1 VSAAFLVAL
10 GAASAGPAQALG
22 VAGMGGQLLAEGGDI
37 AVVFLDSHADYR
49 NSLILR
55 GPDAASF
62 QTIFD
67 FGVAPNSSTNRGIME
82 GELVFGIKVDE
93 DGDGVADTQYYMGGP
108 DRNVDSEVHADVVQV
123 SDNQY
128 HVRFEDIW
136 HLGDSDYN
144 DYVILVTIR
153 SAPVDERVSPAQVEV
168 PQPRPV
174 VLVGLGL
181 LLVGGLTLRKRHRAQ
196 VAYRCWDGRRFALHA
211 ACAALWDLTG
221 SAS

>member
-10 GAASAGPAQALG
+10 GVASAGPVQALG

-67 FGVAPNSSTNRGIME
+67 FGVAPNSSTNLGITE
-82 GELVFGIKVDE
+82 GELVFGINVDE
-93 DGDGVADTQYYMGGP
+93 DGDGLADTQYYMGGP
-108 DRNVDSEVHADVVQV
+108 DRNVDSEVHADVIQV

-128 HVRFEDIW
+128 HVRFEDIR

-144 DYVILVTIR
+144 DYVIRVTIR
-153 SAPVDERVSPAQVEV
+153 SAPGDERLSLAQGLSPAQGEV

-181 LLVGGLTLRKRHRAQ
+181 LLVGGLALRKRHR
-196 VAYRCWDGRRFALHA
+196 DRRTS
-211 ACAALWDLTG
+211 D
-221 SAS
+221 

>member
-1 VSAAFLVAL
+1 LVAL
-10 GAASAGPAQALG
+10 GAASTGPAQALG
-22 VAGMGGQLLAEGGDI
+22 VAGMGGQLLAEAGDI

-67 FGVAPNSSTNRGIME
+67 FGVAPNSGTNLGIME

-128 HVRFEDIW
+128 HVRFEDIR

-144 DYVILVTIR
+144 DYVLLVTIR
-153 SAPVDERVSPAQVEV
+153 SAPVVDARLGPAQGEV

-181 LLVGGLTLRKRHRAQ
+181 LLVGGLTLRKRHR
-196 VAYRCWDGRRFALHA
+196 DRR
-211 ACAALWDLTG
+211 T
-221 SAS
+221 SEQNIQ